1 MEQHVKIVA
10 ILNIVLGALGLCIAL
25 VILVFFGGLAG
36 VVIADED
43 PDAEQGAAVLGLIGT
58 IGFFVVAVFSIPG
71 LIGGIGLLK
80 FRSWAQTLTIIV
92 SVLNLLSIPF
102 GTVVG
107 VYGLWV
113 LLNKET
119 MALIKAKNIG

>member
-119 MALIKAKNIG
+119 MALIKANNIG